1 MVLYHKNNI
10 HNSFLVV
17 VNYEGRIN
25 CAFYVSTTMNLQML
39 KEEITSYRCCSQG
52 RRVKDVWFHKPVLG
66 RWDQYE
72 TIKLLTDDDVR
83 DMVAFFLP
91 LPHDLPMKLSVTL
104 YPAEGDNLHATTS
117 ASTSNVDD

>member
-1 MVLYHKNNI
+1 VLHHKNNI
-10 HNSFLVV
+10 HNSFLLA

-39 KEEITSYRCCSQG
+39 KEKIASYRYCSQG

-104 YPAEGDNLHATTS
+104 YPTEGDNLDATTS
-117 ASTSNVDD
+117 TSTSNVDD

>member
-1 MVLYHKNNI
+1 MVIHHENNI

-25 CAFYVSTTMNLQML
+25 CVFYVSTIMNLLML

-66 RWDQYE
+66 EGDQYE
-72 TIKLLTDDDVR
+72 TIKLLTDDDIR

-104 YPAEGDNLHATTS
+104 HPPESDNMDAINSIAGNTI
-117 ASTSNVDD
+117 DD

>member
-1 MVLYHKNNI
+1 MVIHHENNI

-17 VNYEGRIN
+17 VNYEGCIN

-39 KEEITSYRCCSQG
+39 KEEIASYRCCSQG
-52 RRVKDVWFHKPVLG
+52 RRVKDVWFHKPVLR

-91 LPHDLPMKLSVTL
+91 LPYNLPMKLSVTL
-104 YPAEGDNLHATTS
+104 HHAEGHNLDATTS
-117 ASTSNVDD
+117 TSTSNVDD

>member
-1 MVLYHKNNI
+1 MVLHHENNI
-10 HNSFLVV
+10 HNSFLVD

-25 CAFYVSTTMNLQML
+25 CAFYVSTTMNLRML
-39 KEEITSYRCCSQG
+39 KEEIASYRCCSQG

-72 TIKLLTDDDVR
+72 TIKLLTYDDVR

-91 LPHDLPMKLSVTL
+91 LPHDLLMKLFVTL
-104 YPAEGDNLHATTS
+104 HPAEGDNLDATTS

>member
-1 MVLYHKNNI
+1 MVIHHENNI

-17 VNYEGRIN
+17 VNYEGCIN

-39 KEEITSYRCCSQG
+39 KEEIASYRCCSQG
-52 RRVKDVWFHKPVLG
+52 RRVKDVWFHKPVLR

-72 TIKLLTDDDVR
+72 TIKLFTNDDVR

-91 LPHDLPMKLSVTL
+91 LPHDLLMKLLVTL
-104 YPAEGDNLHATTS
+104 NPLESDNMDAINS
-117 ASTSNVDD
+117 AAGNDVDD

>member
-1 MVLYHKNNI
+1 MVIHHENNI

-25 CAFYVSTTMNLQML
+25 CAFYVSTAINLQML
-39 KEEITSYRCCSQG
+39 KEEIESYRCCSQG

-66 RWDQYE
+66 RWDHYE
-72 TIKLLTDDDVR
+72 TIKLLTNDDVR
-83 DMVAFFLP
+83 DMAAFFLP

-104 YPAEGDNLHATTS
+104 HPPENDNMNAINS
-117 ASTSNVDD
+117 AASNNVDA

>member
-1 MVLYHKNNI
+1 MVLHHENNI
-10 HNSFLVV
+10 HNSFLVD

-25 CAFYVSTTMNLQML
+25 CAFYVSTTMNLRML
-39 KEEITSYRCCSQG
+39 KEEIASYRCCSQG

-72 TIKLLTDDDVR
+72 TIKLLTYDDVR

-104 YPAEGDNLHATTS
+104 HPAEGDKLDATTS
-117 ASTSNVDD
+117 TSTSNVDD